1 MRCQRLFGRI
11 RLVSIAIAVCALLG
25 CGDAEYESPFS
36 VAEGDEAVFSGRVVD
51 EKGVPVEE
59 LQLAIQPD
67 GIDGTESHTSND
79 ALEAKTG
86 KRGHFSITDIRPGT
100 WRLFLRPLLGGI
112 IPESDYGILS
122 IKIGEISI
130 QPGRYLHTL
139 SAFDPTSFSITPGV
153 HVQDVK
159 VTVQQRMRVRAKVV
173 FRDGTPLTN
182 EEVKIEIRTRH
193 LDGYGRGGV
202 GGSLR
207 TDARGHFEKYV
218 NRIGFYTVSVEY
230 DDLSVRSEEFLLRAG
245 ERRED
250 LVLTFDSAPAP

>member
-1 MRCQRLFGRI
+1 MNCQSFLGKI
-11 RLVSIAIAVCALLG
+11 VLVPVLIEMCVLLG

-36 VAEGDEAVFSGRVVD
+36 VAEGDGAVFSGRVVD
-51 EKGVPVEE
+51 EKGTPVEG
-59 LQLAIQPD
+59 LMLAIWSDQIAGPESGASD
-67 GIDGTESHTSND
+67 GV
-79 ALEAKTG
+79 LEARTG
-86 KRGHFSITDIRPGT
+86 KRGHFTITDIQPGA
-100 WRLFLRPLLGGI
+100 WRLFLLPHRGGI

-130 QPGRYLHTL
+130 QPGKNLHTL
-139 SAFDPTSFSITPGV
+139 SSISQTSFAITPGV
-153 HVQDVK
+153 HLQEVK

-173 FRDGTPLTN
+173 FKDGTPLTN
-182 EEVKIEIRTRH
+182 EAVKIKIETRN
-193 LDGYGRGGV
+193 LDGYGRGAV

-230 DDLSVRSEEFLLRAG
+230 DGISVMSEEFLLKAG

-250 LVLTFDSAPAP
+250 LVLTFDSTPVP